1 MSALTNIFTFA
12 PISRRRQIV
21 SQAVFYHCSLNWRGW
36 LLKKKALTW
45 ASKLPKHVRLLPSVH
60 LLVHRTTQ
68 VNGLKKLQS

>member
-36 LLKKKALTW
+36 LLKKKAINL
-45 ASKLPKHVRLLPSVH
+45 
-60 LLVHRTTQ
+60 
-68 VNGLKKLQS
+68 GLEAP